1 MHEKIIEIR
10 VVAGPQ
16 VLHLH
21 PVSVHLEIPWLA
33 SAPPGLRWLVG
44 VSGGADSVALLHL
57 LVQGGLR
64 QLVVCHLD
72 HRLRGRASTED
83 GRFVQRLARSLGLP
97 VELERVDVVRL
108 AHERRESLET
118 AARCA
123 RHDWFAVCAKKHG
136 CPRVILAHH
145 ADDQAETVLWNVLR
159 GSHGL
164 KGMHA
169 LQPITTSGTSLE
181 LHRPL
186 LNLHRSELRAWLLA
200 RKLRWREDASNGEAT
215 NVRNRLR
222 LEALPLLSSIAGRDA
237 SAMLVRA
244 ATAAAELQEISAWA
258 LDQAHVLDPQGR
270 LHLPTLRLLPPP
282 LQRAAMARFLQE
294 HDVPEIGRDLVER
307 AICLLDASGPPA
319 VNLPGGARLRRR
331 QARLFVEPAAA
342 D

>member
-1 MHEKIIEIR
+1 MREKIIEIR
-10 VVAGPQ
+10 IVAGPQ

-21 PVSVHLEIPWLA
+21 PVSPHLEIPWLA

-72 HRLRGRASTED
+72 HQLRGRASTED

-97 VELERVDVVRL
+97 VELERVDVARL
-108 AHERRESLET
+108 ALERRESLET
-118 AARCA
+118 AARWA
-123 RHDWFAVCAKKHG
+123 RHEWFAACAKKHR

-145 ADDQAETVLWNVLR
+145 ADDQAETVLWNLLR

-186 LNLHRSELRAWLLA
+186 LNLHRSDLRAWLLA
-200 RKLRWREDASNGEAT
+200 RKLPWREDASNAEAT
-215 NVRNRLR
+215 TVRNRLR

-237 SAMLVRA
+237 SAMLARA
-244 ATAAAELQEISAWA
+244 ATAAGELQEILAWA
-258 LDQAHVLDPQGR
+258 LDQAQVLDPQGR
-270 LHLPTLRLLPPP
+270 LHLPALRLLPPP
-282 LQRAAMARFLQE
+282 LQRAAMARFLKDQG
-294 HDVPEIGRDLVER
+294 VPEVDRALIGRSMS
-307 AICLLDASGPPA
+307 LLEAGGPPA
-319 VNLPGGARLRRR
+319 VNLPGGTRLRRR
-331 QARLFVEPAAA
+331 AARLFVEGT
-342 D
+342 